1 MVYIKEENIMKK
13 ETQLCVIIA
22 ALMKEL
28 GVDKYVISQELID
41 ELTSDD
47 TYIGINAY
55 KEGNKM
61 VVQRTKKENV
71 TSKDLIEAFLKSII
85 DD

>member
-1 MVYIKEENIMKK
+1 MKK
-13 ETQLCVIIA
+13 ETQLCIIIA

-28 GVDKYVISQELID
+28 GVDKYIISQELID
-41 ELTSDD
+41 ELTNDD
-47 TYIGINAY
+47 KYIGINAY

-71 TSKDLIEAFLKSII
+71 TRKDLIEAFLKSII

>member
-1 MVYIKEENIMKK
+1 MKK
-13 ETQLCVIIA
+13 ETQLCIIIA

-47 TYIGINAY
+47 TYVGVNAY

-71 TSKDLIEAFLKSII
+71 TTKDLIEAFLKSII

>member
-1 MVYIKEENIMKK
+1 MKK
-13 ETQLCVIIA
+13 ETQLCIIIA

-41 ELTSDD
+41 ELTNDD
-47 TYIGINAY
+47 KYIGINAY

>member
-1 MVYIKEENIMKK
+1 MKK

-41 ELTSDD
+41 ELTNDD
-47 TYIGINAY
+47 KYIGINAY

-61 VVQRTKKENV
+61 VVQRTKKEDV
-71 TSKDLIEAFLKSII
+71 TAKDLVEAFLKSII

>member
-1 MVYIKEENIMKK
+1 MNK
-13 ETQLCVIIA
+13 ETQLCIIIA

-28 GVDKYVISQELID
+28 GVDEYVISQKLFD

-55 KEGNKM
+55 KEGDKI

-71 TSKDLIEAFLKSII
+71 TAKDLIEAFLKSII

>member
-1 MVYIKEENIMKK
+1 MSK
-13 ETQLCVIIA
+13 ETQLCIIIA

-47 TYIGINAY
+47 TYIGVNAY

-71 TSKDLIEAFLKSII
+71 TGKDLIEAFLKSIL

>member
-1 MVYIKEENIMKK
+1 MKK
-13 ETQLCVIIA
+13 ETQLCIIIA

-47 TYIGINAY
+47 TYIGVNAY

-71 TSKDLIEAFLKSII
+71 TGKDLIEAFLKSII

>member
-1 MVYIKEENIMKK
+1 MKK
-13 ETQLCVIIA
+13 ETQLCIIIA

-41 ELTSDD
+41 ELTNDD
-47 TYIGINAY
+47 KYIGINAY

-71 TSKDLIEAFLKSII
+71 TTKDLIEAFLKSII

>member
-1 MVYIKEENIMKK
+1 MKK

>member
-1 MVYIKEENIMKK
+1 MKK
-13 ETQLCVIIA
+13 ETQLCIIIA

-47 TYIGINAY
+47 KYIGINAY

>member
-1 MVYIKEENIMKK
+1 MVYVKEENIMNK
-13 ETQLCVIIA
+13 ETQLCIIIA

-28 GVDKYVISQELID
+28 GVDKYVIAQETID

-47 TYIGINAY
+47 TYIGVNTY

-71 TSKDLIEAFLKSII
+71 TGKDLIEAFLKSIL

>member
-1 MVYIKEENIMKK
+1 MKK
-13 ETQLCVIIA
+13 ETQLCIIIA

-41 ELTSDD
+41 ELTNDD

-71 TSKDLIEAFLKSII
+71 TAKDLIEAFLKSII

>member
-1 MVYIKEENIMKK
+1 MNK
-13 ETQLCVIIA
+13 ETQLCIIIA

-41 ELTSDD
+41 ELTNDD

-71 TSKDLIEAFLKSII
+71 TAKDLIEAFLKSII